1 MLPTRCIYDIC
12 LCCNAFACFLDLSS
26 NSTPTE
32 EDLDVLDVDA
42 VVRVC
47 EEGFD
52 RLVGFW
58 GGGMLMGLGP
68 SGPTTGT
75 SSTCCSHAIEE
86 ISAGLLIF
94 LRPNLDLLFW
104 IVEDDPLTAN
114 ATESSLLSSW
124 LVSSA
129 EVDLDP
135 FFLRRNCILVELLID
150 LLKGQISLVSSTIFF
165 IMIPRRCSVAVALT
179 NRLL

>member
-1 MLPTRCIYDIC
+1 
-12 LCCNAFACFLDLSS
+12 
-26 NSTPTE
+26 
-32 EDLDVLDVDA
+32 
-42 VVRVC
+42 
-47 EEGFD
+47 
-52 RLVGFW
+52 
-58 GGGMLMGLGP
+58 MLMGLAP

-86 ISAGLLIF
+86 ISAGLLLF

-124 LVSSA
+124 LVASA

-135 FFLRRNCILVELLID
+135 FFLRRNCILVMLLTID